1 MSNFSR
7 RQFLISA
14 AVLAGSAILLP
25 LQKAQAQVVRLD
37 PKDPMASRLGYTPN
51 AASVDAKKYPSYQAG
66 RQCSN
71 CAQFK
76 DNGTCSLFAGKQVS
90 ADGWCMSW
98 AKKK

>member
-1 MSNFSR
+1 MNNFSR
-7 RQFLISA
+7 RRFLLNA
-14 AVLAGSAILLP
+14 LALTGSMLLLP
-25 LQKAQAQVVRLD
+25 VQKLQAQVVRLD

-51 AASVDAKKYPSYQAG
+51 AATIDTKKYSSYQSG

-90 ADGWCMSW
+90 AGGWCMSW